1 MQKLRDYLR
10 DRIHKYIEGPIVRLL
25 NRLGVSPNFIT
36 ILGLLVSVV
45 GAIFVGMGHMST
57 GGVLFLLGG
66 SMDLLDGGLAR
77 LSGRITKFGSLMDS
91 LADRI
96 GEAALYLG
104 LVIYGIQH
112 FSGSINLMTYTIV
125 LFAALVSSQTVSYLR
140 AKGESL
146 GLKMKEGIMTRPER
160 VILLS
165 VGLLAGDSIL
175 VVIIGVIGGLSLLTV
190 CSRLWLIW
198 KSLEAG

>member
-125 LFAALVSSQTVSYLR
+125 LFAALVSSQMVSYLR